1 MHTLVKVVSYQKK
14 AVHTHLS
21 KGCMS
26 VSYNNKKAIN
36 THLTEGC
43 IVPKKSILHTI
54 SLRQWW
60 RKPHIPISILYSNLT
75 SPLTPSLPQPAKFWG
90 WNTHIHTPT
99 HTHTCLQTVCFP
111 IQHIN
116 LLSRLCIF
124 GGKASGFQ
132 ICHFYCSFSS
142 QITVV
147 KGLTLFTTSWKQCA
161 LAGVWRI
168 HNLHNWLITATVHCS
183 DAI

>member
-14 AVHTHLS
+14 AIHTHLS

-54 SLRQWW
+54 SLRPWW

-75 SPLTPSLPQPAKFWG
+75 SPLTPSLPQPVKFWG
-90 WNTHIHTPT
+90 WKT
-99 HTHTCLQTVCFP
+99 HTHTHTHPHPHMPANSMFSNPTYKSTV
-111 IQHIN
+111 
-116 LLSRLCIF
+116 
-124 GGKASGFQ
+124 K
-132 ICHFYCSFSS
+132 
-142 QITVV
+142 
-147 KGLTLFTTSWKQCA
+147 
-161 LAGVWRI
+161 
-168 HNLHNWLITATVHCS
+168 TVHFWGKGFRISNLSLLLFIFKSNHSSERVNFVYNIMKAVCPCWGV
-183 DAI
+183 AYTQPT